1 MTIMEI
7 MKYPI
12 AVYIF
17 LGLFIIASILQL
29 SFAFIENQKLRRK
42 EKVLCMMM
50 LGIAAI
56 FAFPN
61 HPLIYIGA
69 FLGMI
74 GDWCVLRKK
83 TFNIGVVAFFLGHVS
98 YIFECLYMIIGESE
112 IRWFSHA
119 IFIMTYIVVAL
130 VMFSICRK
138 YAKKHTTL
146 NNIAQSLY
154 FAILA
159 VYIPVFALAVTKVGG
174 YMFLSLI
181 GSIIFIISDS
191 ILVITHFGLKFKRYD
206 FYIMLT
212 YLLAEFLIVA
222 GFILTL
228 MYR

>member
-1 MTIMEI
+1 MKI

-12 AVYIF
+12 LVYVF
-17 LGLFIIASILQL
+17 LGLFAVASILQL
-29 SFAFIENQKLRRK
+29 AFAFIENQKLRRK
-42 EKVLCMMM
+42 EKILCMMM

-83 TFNIGVVAFFLGHVS
+83 TFNIGVVAFFLGHLA
-98 YIFECLYMIIGESE
+98 YIFECLFMIIGETN
-112 IRWFSHA
+112 IRWFNHA
-119 IFIMTYIVVAL
+119 SFIMTYIVVAL
-130 VMFSICRK
+130 FMFAVCRK
-138 YAKKHTTL
+138 YAKNHTTI
-146 NNIAQSLY
+146 NNFAQSFY

-159 VYIPVFALAVTKVGG
+159 VYIPVFTFAVAKVGSF
-174 YMFLSLI
+174 MFLSLI
-181 GSIIFIISDS
+181 GSVVFIISDS
-191 ILVITHFGLKFKRYD
+191 ILVITHFGKKFKRYD

-222 GFILTL
+222 GFVLTL
-228 MYR
+228 LYR

>member
-12 AVYIF
+12 LVYVF
-17 LGLFIIASILQL
+17 LGLFVVASILQL
-29 SFAFIENQKLRRK
+29 AFAFIENQKLRRK
-42 EKVLCMMM
+42 EKILCMMM

-83 TFNIGVVAFFLGHVS
+83 TFNVGVVAFFLGHLA
-98 YIFECLYMIIGESE
+98 YIFECMFMIIGEE
-112 IRWFSHA
+112 NIRWFNHA
-119 IFIMTYIVVAL
+119 SFIMTYIVVAL
-130 VMFSICRK
+130 FMFAMCRK
-138 YAKKHTTL
+138 YAKRHTML
-146 NNIAQSLY
+146 NNFAQSFY

-159 VYIPVFALAVTKVGG
+159 VYIPVFTFAVVKVGSF
-174 YMFLSLI
+174 MFLSLI
-181 GSIIFIISDS
+181 GSVVFIISDS
-191 ILVITHFGLKFKRYD
+191 ILVVTHFGRKFKRYD

-222 GFILTL
+222 GFVLTL
-228 MYR
+228 LYR

>member
-1 MTIMEI
+1 MTIMKL

-17 LGLFIIASILQL
+17 LGLFVVASILQL
-29 SFAFIENQKLRRK
+29 AFAFIENQKLRRK
-42 EKVLCMMM
+42 EKILCMMM

-61 HPLIYIGA
+61 HPLIYIGS

-83 TFNIGVVAFFLGHVS
+83 TFNIGVVAFFLGHVA
-98 YIFECLYMIIGESE
+98 YIFECLFMIVGENN
-112 IRWFSHA
+112 IKWFNHV

-130 VMFSICRK
+130 VMFAVCRK
-138 YAKKHTTL
+138 YARKHTTL

-159 VYIPVFALAVTKVGG
+159 VYIPVFSFAVATVGSFM
-174 YMFLSLI
+174 YLSLI
-181 GSIIFIISDS
+181 GSVVFIISDS
-191 ILVITHFGLKFKRYD
+191 ILVVTHFGLKFKRYD

-212 YLLAEFLIVA
+212 YLLAELLIVS
-222 GFILTL
+222 GFVLTL

>member
-12 AVYIF
+12 LVYVF
-17 LGLFIIASILQL
+17 LGLFVVASILQL
-29 SFAFIENQKLRRK
+29 AFAFIENQKLRRK
-42 EKVLCMMM
+42 EKILCMMM

-83 TFNIGVVAFFLGHVS
+83 TFNVGVVAFFLGHLA
-98 YIFECLYMIIGESE
+98 YIFECMFMIIGEE
-112 IRWFSHA
+112 NIRWFNHA
-119 IFIMTYIVVAL
+119 SFIMTYIVVAL
-130 VMFSICRK
+130 FMFAMCRK
-138 YAKKHTTL
+138 FAKRHTML
-146 NNIAQSLY
+146 NNFAQSFY

-159 VYIPVFALAVTKVGG
+159 VYIPVFTFAAVKVGSF
-174 YMFLSLI
+174 MFLSLI
-181 GSIIFIISDS
+181 GSVVFIISDS
-191 ILVITHFGLKFKRYD
+191 ILVVTHFGRKFKRYD

-212 YLLAEFLIVA
+212 YLLAECLIVA
-222 GFILTL
+222 GFVLTL
-228 MYR
+228 LYR

>member
-1 MTIMEI
+1 MEI

-12 AVYIF
+12 LVYVF
-17 LGLFIIASILQL
+17 LGLFVVASILQL
-29 SFAFIENQKLRRK
+29 AFAFIENQKLRRK
-42 EKVLCMMM
+42 EKILCMMM

-83 TFNIGVVAFFLGHVS
+83 TFNVGVVAFFLGHLA
-98 YIFECLYMIIGESE
+98 YIFECMFMIIGEE
-112 IRWFSHA
+112 NIRWFNHA
-119 IFIMTYIVVAL
+119 SFIMTYIVVAL
-130 VMFSICRK
+130 FMFAMCRK
-138 YAKKHTTL
+138 YAKRHTML
-146 NNIAQSLY
+146 NNFAQSFY

-159 VYIPVFALAVTKVGG
+159 VYIPVFTFAVVKVGSF
-174 YMFLSLI
+174 MFLSLI
-181 GSIIFIISDS
+181 GSVVFIISDS
-191 ILVITHFGLKFKRYD
+191 ILVVTHFGRKFKRYD

-222 GFILTL
+222 GFVLTL
-228 MYR
+228 LYR

>member
-1 MTIMEI
+1 MTIMKI

-29 SFAFIENQKLRRK
+29 AFAFIENQKLRRK

-61 HPLIYIGA
+61 HPLIYVGA

-83 TFNIGVVAFFLGHVS
+83 TFNIGVVAFFLGHIA
-98 YIFECLYMIIGESE
+98 YIFECLFMIVGETN
-112 IRWFSHA
+112 IRWFNHA

-130 VMFSICRK
+130 VMFALCKKI
-138 YAKKHTTL
+138 AKRHTML
-146 NNIAQSLY
+146 NNIAQSFY

-159 VYIPVFALAVTKVGG
+159 VYIPVFSFAVAKVGSF
-174 YMFLSLI
+174 MFLSLI
-181 GSIIFIISDS
+181 GSIVFIVSDS
-191 ILVITHFGLKFKRYD
+191 ILVVTHFGRKFKRYD

-212 YLLAEFLIVA
+212 YLLAELLIVS
-222 GFILTL
+222 GFVLTL

>member
-1 MTIMEI
+1 MTIIEL

-17 LGLFIIASILQL
+17 LGLFVIASILQL
-29 SFAFIENQKLRRK
+29 AFAFIENQKLRRK

-50 LGIAAI
+50 LGIASI

-98 YIFECLYMIIGESE
+98 YIFECLFMIIGETN

-119 IFIMTYIVVAL
+119 IFIKTYIVVAL
-130 VMFSICRK
+130 TMFAICRK
-138 YAKKHTTL
+138 YARNHTTL
-146 NNIAQSLY
+146 NNIAQSFY

-159 VYIPVFALAVTKVGG
+159 VYIPVFALATVKVGSF
-174 YMFLSLI
+174 MFLLLI
-181 GSIIFIISDS
+181 GSIVFIISDS
-191 ILVITHFGLKFKRYD
+191 ILVITHFGHKFKRYD

-212 YLLAEFLIVA
+212 YLLAEFLIVS
-222 GFILTL
+222 GFVLTL
-228 MYR
+228 VYR

>member
-1 MTIMEI
+1 MNL

-12 AVYIF
+12 AVYVF
-17 LGLFIIASILQL
+17 LGLFFVASVLQL

-42 EKVLCMMM
+42 EKILCTMM

-56 FAFPN
+56 FAFPD

-83 TFNIGVVAFFLGHVS
+83 TFNLGVVAFFLGHLA
-98 YIFECLYMIIGESE
+98 YIFECLFMIIGETN
-112 IRWFSHA
+112 IRWYHHM
-119 IFIMTYIVVAL
+119 IYIMVYIVVAL
-130 VMFSICRK
+130 VMFAACK
-138 YAKKHTTL
+138 NAKNHTTL
-146 NNIAQSLY
+146 NKIAQSFY

-159 VYIPVFALAVTKVGG
+159 VYIPVFILAIVKVGS
-174 YMFLSLI
+174 YIFLSLI
-181 GSIIFIISDS
+181 GSIVFIASDA
-191 ILVITHFGLKFKRYD
+191 ILVVTHFGFKFKRYD

-212 YLLAEFLIVA
+212 YLVAEFLIVS

-228 MYR
+228 MFR